1 MSDDKD
7 SRNIAILDHAKIRI
21 LERGILQEDVQT
33 IINNPIQT
41 VYDDYEENCK
51 SYGIIEDKYNKNNK
65 KYIIIVHNSL
75 NSDPVK
81 IITGMVTSKGGLKR
95 FGFNNI

>member
-1 MSDDKD
+1 LTK
-7 SRNIAILDHAKIRI
+7 NEKKIYLTGHGKSQLFI
-21 LERGILQEDVQT
+21 RGILDQDIKTV
-33 IINNPIQT
+33 INNPIQT
-41 VYDDYEENCK
+41 VYDEYEENYK

-75 NSDPVK
+75 NSDPVN

-95 FGFNNI
+95 FGFDNI

>member
-1 MSDDKD
+1 MSNDDSD
-7 SRNIAILDHAKIRI
+7 RNILVLDHAKIRI
-21 LERGILQEDVQT
+21 LERGILEEDVQK

-41 VYDDYEENCK
+41 VYDDYEENYK
-51 SYGIIEDKYNKNNK
+51 SYGIIEDKYKENRKR
-65 KYIIIVHNSL
+65 YVIIVHNDL

>member
-1 MSDDKD
+1 LSDDND
-7 SRNIAILDHAKIRI
+7 RNIVILDHAKIRI
-21 LERGILQEDVQT
+21 LERGILEEEVKM

-41 VYDDYEENCK
+41 IFDDYEENYK
-51 SYGIIEDKYNKNNK
+51 SYGIIEDKYNANNK
-65 KYIIIVHNSL
+65 KYIVIVHNSL
-75 NSDPVK
+75 NSNPVK